1 MADATK
7 SHAKSRAALISV
19 ASNAALTAGKLGAA
33 AATQS
38 VSVLSEA
45 VHSGLDL
52 AAALMAFMAVR
63 RSRRPADADHAFG
76 HGKFE
81 SMSGLAEG
89 ALILG
94 AAALIAWGS
103 LSRLWSREAEVMMP
117 LAGAAVM
124 GVSALVNV
132 YVSRM
137 LFRTAAATHSIALEA
152 DAWHLRTDVWT
163 SLGVLAA
170 MAAIAAGTKLGI
182 AWIHIIDPLIAVV
195 IAGVIARA
203 AWGIIGRSYDHL
215 VDRSIA
221 VAEIDRI
228 QSLLEAHYPQL
239 SGFHRLRTRQAGP
252 ERYVDL
258 HLTVPGSQSVA
269 EAHALCDHIEED
281 LAELLPGA
289 QIMIHVEPAEADD

>member
-1 MADATK
+1 
-7 SHAKSRAALISV
+7 
-19 ASNAALTAGKLGAA
+19 
-33 AATQS
+33 
-38 VSVLSEA
+38 
-45 VHSGLDL
+45 
-52 AAALMAFMAVR
+52 MAVR

-94 AAALIAWGS
+94 AAALIAWGA
-103 LSRLWSREAEVMMP
+103 LTRLWIREAEVTMP
-117 LAGAAVM
+117 LVGAAVM

-137 LFRTAAATHSIALEA
+137 LFRTAAATDSIALEA

-163 SLGVLAA
+163 SVGVLGA
-170 MAAIAAGTKLGI
+170 MAAIAAGTKFGLTSV
-182 AWIHIIDPLIAVV
+182 HIIDPLIALV

-203 AWGIIGRSYDHL
+203 AWGIVRRSYDHL
-215 VDRSIA
+215 VDRSLA
-221 VAEIDRI
+221 GAEIDRI
-228 QSLLEAHYPQL
+228 EALLEAHYPQIK
-239 SGFHRLRTRQAGP
+239 GFHRLRTRQAGP
-252 ERYVDL
+252 DRYVDL
-258 HLTVPGSQSVA
+258 HLVVHGSQSVA